1 MLRGLS
7 GKGFAHI
14 RPLHCPHCEVFH
26 SARLRL
32 FVFTRR
38 RRRRRICALF
48 LKMSPPDRSFRGF
61 GLLCARQSDSL
72 WQPPDFSVNGFI
84 MTSKWKQ
91 AVSLNPVCWFYSSW
105 QCAAVCRLQRHIP
118 LWLWSLRDSGW
129 QRAEHEGF
137 QGWVEF
143 TESARNR
150 E

>member
-14 RPLHCPHCEVFH
+14 RPLHCPHCEGFH

-32 FVFTRR
+32 FVFTKNMRFIFEDVTSR
-38 RRRRRICALF
+38 QELQRLR
-48 LKMSPPDRSFRGF
+48 PPVCPSV
-61 GLLCARQSDSL
+61 
-72 WQPPDFSVNGFI
+72 WQPLTASDFSVNGFI
-84 MTSKWKQ
+84 MSSKWKQ

-129 QRAEHEGF
+129 WRVEHEGF

-143 TESARNR
+143 KESARNR